1 GMNRVCEKVRSNA
14 AHGVAGMITHAG
26 RTAATSQTKPA
37 IGLTMFGV
45 TTPCVQG
52 VTRQLENRFDCLVFH
67 ATGTGGQSMEKL
79 VDSGLLAGVI
89 DVTTTEV
96 CDLLMGGVFSA
107 GEDRFGAIIRGSIPH
122 LGSSAALP
130 LLNFRPL
137 PTLPPR

>member
-89 DVTTTEV
+89 DAPTPE
-96 CDLLMGGVFSA
+96 
-107 GEDRFGAIIRGSIPH
+107 IPH
-122 LGSSAALP
+122 HFRAAA
-130 LLNFRPL
+130 
-137 PTLPPR
+137 PP